1 MKTLR
6 VEVRQGS
13 TMWTRD
19 VSSFNDFLE
28 LIQENPFNKEKN
40 KVDVWAVVYGEDGEE
55 CDTEYMG
62 EFVWWLE
69 DGDLYTADELND
81 EVELVSYDIRSYFA
95 V

>member
-13 TMWTRD
+13 TMWSGD
-19 VSSFNDFLE
+19 VKSFDEFLSV
-28 LIQENPFNKEKN
+28 IGENPYNKDKN
-40 KVDVWAVVYGEDGEE
+40 QVDVWAIEEE

-62 EFVWWLE
+62 GFVWWLE
-69 DGDLYTADELND
+69 DGDLYTADELNE